1 MAIKTKFGDTEFQ
14 VGDTIGVHHTFKA
27 GPSKKGE
34 EGKAQSQVFEGIVM
48 GIRGREE
55 NKTFTVRKISFDGVG
70 VEKIWSLNNPSITK
84 ITVKKKGTA
93 RRAKLD
99 YLRSRIGKLALKA
112 GIRETAVK

>member
-1 MAIKTKFGDTEFQ
+1 MALSAKHNEITFTVADT
-14 VGDTIGVHHTFKA
+14 VRVHHSFKA
-27 GPSKKGE
+27 GDKI
-34 EGKAQSQVFEGIVM
+34 QTQVFEGVVM
-48 GIRGREE
+48 GIRGRLE

-93 RRAKLD
+93 RRAKLT

-112 GIRETAVK
+112 GIRETSKS

>member
-1 MAIKTKFGDTEFQ
+1 MAIKTNFGETAFG

-27 GPSKKGE
+27 GDKI
-34 EGKAQSQVFEGIVM
+34 QTQVFEGIVM

-84 ITVKKKGTA
+84 ISVKKKGTA
-93 RRAKLD
+93 RRAKLT

-112 GIRETAVK
+112 GIRETSK

>member
-1 MAIKTKFGDTEFQ
+1 MAIKTKFGDTEFK

-27 GPSKKGE
+27 G
-34 EGKAQSQVFEGIVM
+34 GKAQTQVFEGIVM

-93 RRAKLD
+93 RRAKLT
-99 YLRSRIGKLALKA
+99 YLRSRIGKMALKA
-112 GIRETAVK
+112 GIRETSPARNA

>member
-1 MAIKTKFGDTEFQ
+1 MAIKTKFQETEFG
-14 VGDTIGVHHTFKA
+14 VADTIRVHHSFKA
-27 GPSKKGE
+27 G
-34 EGKAQSQVFEGIVM
+34 GKTQTQVFEGIVM
-48 GIRGREE
+48 GIRGRDE

-93 RRAKLD
+93 RRAKLT